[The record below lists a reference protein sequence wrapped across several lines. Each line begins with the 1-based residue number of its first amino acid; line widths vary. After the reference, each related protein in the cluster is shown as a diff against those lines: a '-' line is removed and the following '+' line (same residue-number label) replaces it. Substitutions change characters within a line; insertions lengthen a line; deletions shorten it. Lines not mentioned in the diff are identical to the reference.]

1 MFNILSQ
8 PTAYDRPFPKIGCG
22 LKFCFEEDDYIVTAG
37 TASDIEIVIG
47 LFALVVAGD
56 TMTIDD
62 YNFTF
67 VSGTPT
73 NLQEIQ
79 IGVGAATA
87 TNLFT
92 ALNQIPYFIDKYII
106 DNSIGFIVQL
116 TSIDLAF
123 NGAYDFEATTTNV
136 SAVIINPFSTPTQG
150 TDPVLK
156 EEYYVLMDIID
167 VDTGEKVCMDALN
180 KPINVFS
187 SGNPKACFDLQP
199 ILARYPYIFT
209 APPLPY
215 QPVLQG
221 TGRPDNFDDNY
232 IRRFSIRVWNS
243 YKDPNSAA
251 NCDKVQSG
259 FFELPSIV
267 GLDIEVANFI
277 QKETECSANGFFY
290 YSYPNFGKTQK
301 WITVMPES
309 YQICQNTATELRFE
323 YDVQTINALGGD
335 VYMNLTV
342 HFTDG
347 TFINNITQWDR
358 LTTGVQVA
366 NLSFGFGTVGNHTI
380 QLPILFA
387 GKKIDRVDIS
397 LFHIVFAT
405 TFYLMEDRT
414 LYFNHEVNAKVKCCD
429 NHSHFYFLSTVG
441 NNDVIIG
448 KETDIDLEVEF
459 FEVCREQKCCGTEYY
474 GTKQYN
480 SGMVNAA
487 LKSDSKV
494 YKTLIEASGDYLDEF
509 LLSPFKWLYEQET
522 DSLFSIVP
530 TKGSFKIW
538 QKNKRNVVEFTY
550 KKSLIRKHFML

>member
-1 MFNILSQ
+1 MLNILSQ
-8 PTAYDRPFPKIGCG
+8 PAAYDRPFPKIGCG

-47 LFALVVAGD
+47 LFALMTAGD
-56 TMTIDD
+56 VLNIDG

-87 TNLFT
+87 TNLYNS
-92 ALNQIPYFIDKYII
+92 LNQIPYFIDNYVI
-106 DNSIGFIVQL
+106 DNSVGFIVQL
-116 TSIDLAF
+116 TSNQLAF
-123 NGAYDFEATTTNV
+123 NGSWDFEATTVN
-136 SAVIINPFSTPTQG
+136 ANAAIINPFSTPTQG
-150 TDPVLK
+150 SDPILK

-167 VDTGEKVCMDALN
+167 VDRNENVCMDALN
-180 KPINVFS
+180 KPLNIFD
-187 SGNPKACFDLQP
+187 SGTTKVCFDLQP

-215 QPVLQG
+215 QPILQG
-221 TGRPDNFDDNY
+221 IARPDNFDENY

-243 YKDPNSAA
+243 YKDPNSTS
-251 NCDKVQSG
+251 NCEKVQSA
-259 FFELPSIV
+259 FFELPATV

-277 QKETECSANGFFY
+277 QKETDCSGNGFEP
-290 YSYPNFGKTQK
+290 YSYPNFGQTQK

-309 YQICQNTATELRFE
+309 YEICQDTATELRFE
-323 YDVQTINALGGD
+323 YDVATINALGGD

-342 HFTDG
+342 YFTDG
-347 TFINNITQWDR
+347 TFVNNITQWDR
-358 LTTGVQVA
+358 STTGVQVA

-387 GKKIDRVDIS
+387 GKKIQRVEIS

-405 TFYLMEDRT
+405 TFYLMEDRV
-414 LYFNHEVNAKVKCCD
+414 LYFSQETNAKVKCCD
-429 NHSHFYFLSTVG
+429 NHSTFYFLSTVG

-448 KETDIDLEVEF
+448 KDIDIDLETEF
-459 FEVCREQKCCGTEYY
+459 YSVCREQKCCGTEYY

-487 LKSDSKV
+487 LKSESKIHRA
-494 YKTLIEASGDYLDEF
+494 LIEASGDYLDEF

-522 DSLFSIVP
+522 NSLFAIVP

-538 QKNKRNVVEFTY
+538 QKNKRNVIEFTY